1 MAIGGIIANLSETKL
16 LMRMTVGGGVV
27 AEKLVKAIGLN
38 PVGNTVQVSNLDPL
52 KKVVM
57 MMASLG

>member
-1 MAIGGIIANLSETKL
+1 
-16 LMRMTVGGGVV
+16 MTVGGGVV